1 MEERLYDYG
10 KELRLI
16 ILKGLREYA
25 LCCEFFIAEYCMLI
39 NINYYQ
45 NGSTKSQPIKAFNHM
60 AKQTHLNSRQKEKQ
74 SISMKEARIMYDDE
88 YRTISII
95 VQFYVGYNVSAIIK
109 AEL

>member
-1 MEERLYDYG
+1 
-10 KELRLI
+10 
-16 ILKGLREYA
+16 
-25 LCCEFFIAEYCMLI
+25 
-39 NINYYQ
+39 
-45 NGSTKSQPIKAFNHM
+45 M